1 MKRVL
6 VVEPHPQV
14 MAALADLVEEE
25 PGCELVGAVATAA
38 EAISLVS
45 DASPDVVL
53 MDADTPDWRSH
64 QFGHRLGELF
74 PMALLVLISAATE
87 PHSEPHKECSE
98 SSAKTPPISI
108 LKTAAPEFLRS
119 LSE

>member
-14 MAALADLVEEE
+14 LTALADLVEDE
-25 PGCELVGAVATAA
+25 PGCELVGAVATTS
-38 EAISLVS
+38 EAMSLVS
-45 DASPDVVL
+45 DVRPDVILV
-53 MDADTPDWRSH
+53 DSDTTNWRSN
-64 QFGHRLGELF
+64 QLGHRLGEIL
-74 PMALLVLISAATE
+74 PAALLVLLSAATE
-87 PHSEPHKECSE
+87 PHRECQE

-119 LSE
+119 LSA